1 MDLTIELSKLKAYM
15 DNRDTNEFKASL
27 KALYEK
33 SNPDEKEMI
42 TSFVENELSKST
54 NRIENT
60 VKDIQIRMQL
70 ENAIDI
76 LPLSYISKIYFN
88 KTRQWLYQ
96 RINGNTVTGRLAK
109 FTATEIDT
117 FNFALQDI
125 SKRIGSITIHS

>member
-15 DNRDTNEFKASL
+15 DNRDTNGFKASL

-76 LPLSYISKIYFN
+76 LPLSYISKNYFN

-96 RINGNTVTGRLAK
+96 RINGNTINGRLAK

-125 SKRIGSITIHS
+125 SKRIGSITIHP